1 MKGICNAELDSAPP
15 PRFLQHSTGYTPA
28 GRIEPVR
35 LQPKFFHLMVLL
47 ALLLGVGTVA
57 RAQTPT
63 TVKDRSGCDQ
73 GNAGLTL
80 PPGFCASVFADN
92 LGRARHITVAPNG
105 DVYVNTWSSSYTELK
120 NAPGGYIVALR
131 DTDRDGKAD
140 MVERFGTVHQDGK
153 PGGGTGIGVYR
164 GAVYVED
171 HGKIMRYT
179 LSDGK
184 LVPGGAP
191 DVILSGLWT
200 ERGHIM
206 HPFAITS
213 DGVMYVNSGSI
224 TNSCQEKDRTLESP
238 GIQPCPELSLHAGIW
253 RYDANK
259 TNQKFSPAE
268 RYATGTR
275 NVVALA
281 VNSANELY
289 ATLHGRDN
297 LSIHWP
303 KLYTKEQNNELPAEV
318 FARIDRGDDF
328 GWPYC
333 YFDPRQNKHVL
344 APEYGG
350 DGGKAQGVCAQKKQP
365 ALTFPA
371 HWAPN
376 GMTFYNASALPG
388 KYRGGAFVVFHG
400 SHDRT
405 PIQAGYQMAF
415 VPFEGGKPAAR
426 YEEFAKGFSGTA
438 PLSKPTEAPNRPMA
452 VAVGADGAL
461 YVSDDVKGRIWRI
474 AYVGGK

>member
-1 MKGICNAELDSAPP
+1 MILVAAVLAVSLGGLKIAHAQVTP
-15 PRFLQHSTGYTPA
+15 PA
-28 GRIEPVR
+28 G
-35 LQPKFFHLMVLL
+35 
-47 ALLLGVGTVA
+47 ASG
-57 RAQTPT
+57 
-63 TVKDRSGCDQ
+63 GCDP

-80 PPGFCASVFADN
+80 PSGFCASVFADN
-92 LGRARHITVAPNG
+92 LGRARHLTVAPNG

-131 DTDRDGKAD
+131 DANRDGKAEV
-140 MVERFGTVHQDGK
+140 VERFGTVHQNGK
-153 PGGGTGIGVYR
+153 AGGGTGI
-164 GAVYVED
+164 AVHGGLVFVED
-171 HGKIMRYT
+171 NGKIVRYR
-179 LSDGK
+179 LSGGK
-184 LVPGGAP
+184 LVPTGNP
-191 DVILSGLWT
+191 DVILSGMWT

-213 DGVMYVNSGSI
+213 NGVMYVNSGSI
-224 TNSCQEKDRTLESP
+224 TNSCQEKDRSLESP

-253 RYDANK
+253 RYDAGK

-268 RYATGTR
+268 RYAMGTR

-281 VNSANELY
+281 VNAADELY

-297 LSIHWP
+297 LSVHWP
-303 KLYTKEQNNELPAEV
+303 KLYTAEQNNELPAEV

-350 DGGKAQGVCAQKKQP
+350 DGGKTQGVCATKKQP

-376 GMTFYNASALPG
+376 GMAFYNGSSFPA
-388 KYRGGAFVVFHG
+388 KYRSGAFVVFHG

-405 PIQAGYQMAF
+405 PTQAGFQMAF
-415 VPFEGGKPAAR
+415 VPFEAGKPAAR

-452 VAVGADGAL
+452 VAVGPDGAL